1 MSTVTGRP
9 ADRAPRALQLYLWVV
24 MAGLLVQGAG
34 SLLLDLRPDVRAATP
49 ILLATAMN
57 GNPPHA
63 WLHIAWGLAG
73 LIVLVVFRSAAGR
86 IRLGLAFGVFYTLLG
101 FLGIAV
107 HHPLDMRLE
116 LPENVFHLTV
126 GPLMLLLTWLA
137 WRDPSPAGSLER
149 SPGADAR
156 R

>member
-1 MSTVTGRP
+1 VSAVTAHAAG
-9 ADRAPRALQLYLWVV
+9 RAPRALQLYLWVV

-49 ILLATAMN
+49 ILLATIMN

-63 WLHIAWGLAG
+63 WLHIVWGVVGLA
-73 LIVLVVFRSAAGR
+73 VLMMFRSAVAR
-86 IRLGLAFGVFYTLLG
+86 VWLGLAFGTFYTLLG

-107 HHPLDMRLE
+107 HHPMAMRLE

-137 WRDPSPAGSLER
+137 SRDPVRGRLAGTVCHR
-149 SPGADAR
+149 
-156 R
+156 